1 MFWLQLRISCILF
14 RFSSNLHNAYSIVID
29 VKPPK
34 PLLHANFG
42 GYFLFQDDGLCAASF
57 HFPFDSCNATGC
69 HAIALGCSVA
79 SRRFLW
85 AAPRGVRQAHPHH
98 LPRYRRLPCV
108 LRAHPPVPR
117 RQRQDG
123 AHDHVPRVPA
133 RRARPLYRARRRHYF
148 SVSGNPDV
156 QARRGGCFSE
166 FLQAY
171 GRTKFGEFSSCI
183 LPSLLLRLLEKY
195 IKHSS
200 FDERDLSF
208 FKWCGISPR
217 ELSLLVITG

>member
-1 MFWLQLRISCILF
+1 M
-14 RFSSNLHNAYSIVID
+14 ID

-79 SRRFLW
+79 SRRFLR
-85 AAPRGVRQAHPHH
+85 AAPRGVWQAHPHH

-133 RRARPLYRARRRHYF
+133 RRAVPFIVLDADIIIVSAAIRMFRH
-148 SVSGNPDV
+148 D
-156 QARRGGCFSE
+156 
-166 FLQAY
+166 
-171 GRTKFGEFSSCI
+171 GEGAFQSSSKHMVE
-183 LPSLLLRLLEKY
+183 PNLE
-195 IKHSS
+195 SS
-200 FDERDLSF
+200 PPAS
-208 FKWCGISPR
+208 S
-217 ELSLLVITG
+217 